1 MDLELRDL
9 RANSEYS
16 VEKITKNLGEKIV
29 RTMPC
34 NMIVADV
41 V

>member
-9 RANSEYS
+9 RASSEYS
-16 VEKITKNLGEKIV
+16 VEKITKNLGEKIAG
-29 RTMPC
+29 TMPC
-34 NMIVADV
+34 NMIVVDV